1 MPMRVF
7 SLITLGLL
15 SLIFVDAAPAP
26 SQGGATSPRYNLRS
40 GARVP
45 KPMTVVH
52 VPVQGPSRKPSI
64 KQTIYIRLP
73 PNSPPAE
80 SHEASVSIVTGFL
93 HIKAIWE
100 FFELDRYSDPH
111 RPSVHTG
118 GTVEESEDSSLNLR
132 FLKTPAVE
140 APLPDGTILFFVA
153 GIPKCQDG
161 LPHGC
166 RVEFTL
172 SQDWPRTVEAY
183 IITIRRH
190 PGEVRIILAQYPS
203 PHQSAEEA
211 PPPSS

>member
-1 MPMRVF
+1 MPMRIS

-15 SLIFVDAAPAP
+15 SLIYVDAAPAP

-73 PNSPPAE
+73 PNPPPAE

-111 RPSVHTG
+111 RPSDVHTG
-118 GTVEESEDSSLNLR
+118 GTVEDSEDSESLNLR

-166 RVEFTL
+166 RVEFYYG
-172 SQDWPRTVEAY
+172 SSVWID
-183 IITIRRH
+183 RRNM
-190 PGEVRIILAQYPS
+190 
-203 PHQSAEEA
+203 
-211 PPPSS
+211 